1 MDYRGWNHP
10 RLDRTIL
17 PAFTLASDIPIRRL
31 WHDGARQHFDDEQLW
46 LLAHARWNGI
56 RHVLPLVGP
65 TCRSYPDRLEHRGS
79 DQVFENTHSII
90 STITATTLSFY
101 GRVVFLAQ
109 YSLVVYFRTH
119 RKLHVKSNLDQ
130 PIITT

>member
-1 MDYRGWNHP
+1 MDYRGRNHP

-17 PAFTLASDIPIRRL
+17 PAFTLASAIPIRRL

-56 RHVLPLVGP
+56 RHVLPLVGL
-65 TCRSYPDRLEHRGS
+65 TCRYYPDRLEHRGS
-79 DQVFENTHSII
+79 DQVFENTRSVS

-109 YSLVVYFRTH
+109 YSLVVYF
-119 RKLHVKSNLDQ
+119 
-130 PIITT
+130 